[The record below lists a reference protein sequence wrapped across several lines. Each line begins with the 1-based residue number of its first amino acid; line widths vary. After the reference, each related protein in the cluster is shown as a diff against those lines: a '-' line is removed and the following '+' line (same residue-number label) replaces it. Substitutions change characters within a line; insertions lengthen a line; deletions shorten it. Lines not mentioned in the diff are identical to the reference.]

1 LTKFENILK
10 PVLEGVSLVL
20 RKWKRAREW
29 EHECTY
35 NTHYVIIT
43 EQIKKLNKYLISNVP
58 YRL

>member
-35 NTHYVIIT
+35 NT
-43 EQIKKLNKYLISNVP
+43 LLS
-58 YRL
+58 